1 MTTNDTLYTCVNG
14 CLEGHSEFT
23 YQKLLLLLLLLLL
36 KIIVIISILSLCI
49 TDINTL

>member
-23 YQKLLLLLLLLLL
+23 YQKLLLLLLLL

>member
-23 YQKLLLLLLLLLL
+23 YQKLLLLLLLLL

>member
-23 YQKLLLLLLLLLL
+23 YQQLLLLLLLL